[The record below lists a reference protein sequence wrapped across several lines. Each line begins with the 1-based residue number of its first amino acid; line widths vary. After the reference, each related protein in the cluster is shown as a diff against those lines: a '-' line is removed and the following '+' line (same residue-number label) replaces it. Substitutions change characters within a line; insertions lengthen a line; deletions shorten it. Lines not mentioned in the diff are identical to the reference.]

1 MQKKVISL
9 LVCLATVL
17 TILCACQSRTQQ
29 KNENSTSDIS
39 NEDVQDVFKE
49 KEQTTAASSTSGTQ
63 NKDEQIYSDWKTAYL
78 DFIERRENAYDY
90 NHEYALVY
98 VDNNDTPEL
107 YVQGIAEAEGDLVLS
122 YKNGKIIEQHLARLF
137 GGKYIERSGKIINQ
151 NGHMGGYYDNVYKLD
166 ENGFSQILRASYT
179 ERYVGDA
186 NDPEVITEYSID
198 GNNVTQADYTAAINA
213 AFDISAAVRFSDSAV
228 SYEVITQQIADCT

>member
-9 LVCLATVL
+9 LICLATAV
-17 TILCACQSRTQQ
+17 TILCACQSQTQQ
-29 KNENSTSDIS
+29 KNENSTSYIS
-39 NEDVQDVFKE
+39 NKDAQDVFKE
-49 KEQTTAASSTSGTQ
+49 KEQTPAASSTSGTQ

-78 DFIERRENAYDY
+78 DFIERRENTYDY
-90 NHEYALVY
+90 NYKYALVY
-98 VDNNDTPEL
+98 VDNNDIPEL
-107 YVQGIAEAEGDLVLS
+107 YVQGVCEADGDLVLS
-122 YKNGKIIEQHLARLF
+122 YKKGKIIEQHLGRLF

-151 NGHMGGYYDNVYKLD
+151 NGHMGGYYDNIYKLD

-198 GNNVTQADYTAAINA
+198 GNIVSKDEYNAAINTV
-213 AFDISAAVRFSDSAV
+213 FDISAAVRFSDSAV
-228 SYEVITQQIADCT
+228 SYEVITQQIADRT